1 LDNQQIN
8 NKLLFKLI
16 INKQELFKIR
26 INSIK
31 GLLLYFLIGGFYMKN
46 KKIQDNSISI
56 LGLGNGGHAFAA
68 YAKSKGYKVKIWNR
82 SRSVL
87 KAIKKNKGV
96 TSSGLLEGH
105 FDIDFVSPS
114 IHKVIEESKLIMVV
128 TTANAHKE
136 IAARIAPYLDD
147 NQIVVLNPGRTGGAI
162 EVSNSIRENNG
173 PFKPQVVEA
182 QSLLFVSRCS
192 KPGQVTISGIKRR
205 VPVSAFP
212 SCDNNEI
219 IPFLSDLNSAF
230 GETESVLNTSFDNIG
245 AIFHPTPLLLNVARC
260 EDPNVHYRHYIDGVS
275 PSVASFLEKMD
286 NERVTVAAAYGVRA
300 ITLQKWLHSVYGSN
314 GSNLCETIHN
324 TKEYQNVM
332 APSTLNVRY
341 IFEDIPTGLIPLASF
356 GEAAEVQTPFINAII
371 NLANC
376 MFNKDYRSLG
386 RTIESLE
393 LHKIPF
399 YLLKE
404 YVTLAD
410 EFYIEIMKQE
420 SVLEK

>member
-1 LDNQQIN
+1 
-8 NKLLFKLI
+8 
-16 INKQELFKIR
+16 
-26 INSIK
+26 
-31 GLLLYFLIGGFYMKN
+31 MKN
-46 KKIQDNSISI
+46 NKIQDDSISI

-68 YAKSKGYKVKIWNR
+68 YAKSKGYKVKVWNR

-87 KAIKKNKGV
+87 KAIKENKGV

-105 FDIDFVSPS
+105 YDIDFISSS
-114 IHKVIEESKLIMVV
+114 IHKVIEHSRLIMVV

-162 EVSNSIRENNG
+162 EVRNSIRHNNG
-173 PFKPQVVEA
+173 LFKPQVVEA

-192 KPGQVTISGIKRR
+192 KPSHVTISGIKRR

-212 SCDNNEI
+212 SCENDEVV
-219 IPFLSDLNSAF
+219 PFLKDLNGAF
-230 GETESVLNTSFDNIG
+230 WETESVLDTSFDNIG

-260 EDPNVHYRHYIDGVS
+260 EDPKVNYRHYIDGVS

-286 NERVTVAAAYGVRA
+286 IERVAVADAFGAKA
-300 ITLQKWLHSVYGSN
+300 IPLQKWLNSAYGSK
-314 GSNLCETIHN
+314 GSTLCETIHN
-324 TKEYQNVM
+324 TKEYQDVM

-341 IFEDIPTGLIPLASF
+341 IFEDIPTGLIPLSSF
-356 GEAAEVQTPFINAII
+356 GEAAEVSTPFIDAVI

-386 RTIESLE
+386 RTVESLG
-393 LHKIPF
+393 LDKIPF

-404 YVTLAD
+404 YMTLGD
-410 EFYIEIMKQE
+410 EFYIEIKKLE
-420 SVLEK
+420 SVLEE

>member
-1 LDNQQIN
+1 
-8 NKLLFKLI
+8 
-16 INKQELFKIR
+16 
-26 INSIK
+26 
-31 GLLLYFLIGGFYMKN
+31 MKN
-46 KKIQDNSISI
+46 EKIQDDSISI

-87 KAIKKNKGV
+87 EGV
-96 TSSGLLEGH
+96 KENNGIISSGLLEGH
-105 FDIDFVSPS
+105 FNIDLVSPS
-114 IHKVIEESKLIMVV
+114 IHEVIKESKLIMVV

-162 EVSNSIRENNG
+162 EVRNSIRDNNG
-173 PFKPQVVEA
+173 LFKPQVVEA

-192 KPGQVTISGIKRR
+192 KPSEVTISGIKKR

-212 SCDNNEI
+212 SCDNNET
-219 IPFLSDLNSAF
+219 IPFLKDLHSAF
-230 GETESVLNTSFDNIG
+230 WETESVLNTSFDNIG

-260 EDPNVHYRHYIDGVS
+260 EDPKVNYRHYIDGIS

-286 NERVTVAAAYGVRA
+286 NERVAVADAYGVRA
-300 ITLQKWLHSVYGSN
+300 ITLQKWLNSVYGSN
-314 GSNLCETIHN
+314 GKNLYETIHN
-324 TKEYQNVM
+324 TREYQNVM
-332 APSTLNVRY
+332 APSTLDVRY
-341 IFEDIPTGLIPLASF
+341 IFEDIPTGLIPLSSF
-356 GEAAEVQTPFINAII
+356 GEEAEVQTPFIDAII

-386 RTIESLE
+386 RTIESLR
-393 LHKIPF
+393 LHRIPF

-404 YVTLAD
+404 YMTLGD

>member
-1 LDNQQIN
+1 
-8 NKLLFKLI
+8 
-16 INKQELFKIR
+16 
-26 INSIK
+26 
-31 GLLLYFLIGGFYMKN
+31 MKD
-46 KKIQDNSISI
+46 KKIQDDSISI

-82 SRSVL
+82 SSSVL
-87 KAIKKNKGV
+87 AAIKDNNGITSTGV
-96 TSSGLLEGH
+96 LEGH
-105 FDIDFVSPS
+105 FDIDLISHS
-114 IHKVIEESKLIMVV
+114 ILEVMKESKLIMVV

-162 EVSNSIRENNG
+162 EVSNFIRDNDG
-173 PFKPQVVEA
+173 PFKPQVAEA

-192 KPGQVTISGIKRR
+192 KPGHVTVSGIKRR

-212 SCDNNEI
+212 SCNNDEI
-219 IPFLSDLNSAF
+219 IPFLNDLNNAF
-230 GETESVLNTSFDNIG
+230 WETESVLNTSFDNIG

-260 EDPNVHYRHYIDGVS
+260 EDPKVNYRHYIDGVS

-286 NERVTVAAAYGVRA
+286 RERVAVADAYGVQA
-300 ITLQKWLHSVYGSN
+300 ITLQKWLNSVYGSI
-314 GSNLCETIHN
+314 GSTLCETIHN

-341 IFEDIPTGLIPLASF
+341 IFEDVPTGLIPLSSF
-356 GEAAEVQTPFINAII
+356 GEAAEVPTPFINAII
-371 NLANC
+371 SLANC

-386 RTIESLE
+386 RTVESLG
-393 LHKIPF
+393 LDKIPS

-404 YVTLAD
+404 YVTLGD

>member
-1 LDNQQIN
+1 MR
-8 NKLLFKLI
+8 NK
-16 INKQELFKIR
+16 R
-26 INSIK
+26 
-31 GLLLYFLIGGFYMKN
+31 
-46 KKIQDNSISI
+46 IQDSSISI

-82 SRSVL
+82 STSVL
-87 KAIKKNKGV
+87 EAIKENKGI

-105 FDIDFVSPS
+105 FDIDVVSHS
-114 IHKVIEESKLIMVV
+114 IYEVIRESKIIIVV

-136 IAARIAPYLDD
+136 IATRIAPYLDD

-162 EVSNSIRENNG
+162 EVRNAIRNNNG
-173 PFKPQVVEA
+173 PFKPQIVEA

-192 KPGQVTISGIKRR
+192 KPSQVTISGIKRR

-212 SCDNNEI
+212 SCDNNQV
-219 IPFLSDLNSAF
+219 IPFLKDLNSAF
-230 GETESVLNTSFDNIG
+230 WETESVLNTSFDNIG

-260 EDPNVHYRHYIDGVS
+260 EDPKVNYRHYIDGVS

-286 NERVTVAAAYGVRA
+286 NERVAIADAYGVQA
-300 ITLQKWLHSVYGSN
+300 IALKKWLNTVYGSN
-314 GSNLCETIHN
+314 GSTLYETIHN

-341 IFEDIPTGLIPLASF
+341 IFEDIPTGLIPLSSF
-356 GEAAEVQTPFINAII
+356 GDEAEVPTPFIDAII

-376 MFNKDYRSLG
+376 MFNKDYRALG
-386 RTIESLE
+386 RTVESLE
-393 LHKIPF
+393 LNKIPS

-404 YVTLAD
+404 YMTLGD
-410 EFYIEIMKQE
+410 EFYIEIMKRE
-420 SVLEK
+420 SVLEE